1 MPSSEMSC
9 SPVHLAIVARTI
21 LGDERASYLQCPTIG
36 RPCWVS
42 DPASATTFP
51 SMREATRMAT
61 RLPSGLRAFGL
72 PRDPELAVS
81 QTH

>member
-1 MPSSEMSC
+1 MPSPEMSR
-9 SPVHLAIVARTI
+9 SPVHTAIVARTN
-21 LGDERASYLQCPTIG
+21 LGGDRPSYLQWPAVG
-36 RPCWVS
+36 QPHWVT

-72 PRDPELAVS
+72 PREPELAIS
-81 QTH
+81 QVH